1 MPSAAVSQDDIMRA
15 ACLTLAQ
22 IPGATLAEVPLLLT
36 DFDWRRAIRERLADV
51 GGLSAFWSWY
61 ERLPEQQRAQ
71 HIAPLLNKLRSF
83 LLRGPVHAI
92 VGQAALKRD
101 IESLIDEG
109 GLLLV
114 RVPKGTLGEDTSRLL
129 GAFVVAR
136 VWQRCMRRASVPE
149 EDRPDATLY
158 VDETHN
164 YLALP
169 RSFEDLLAEARGY
182 RLSLVLAHQHMG
194 QLPKDVRDALGANAR
209 TKVVFTCSPEDASG
223 LERHFDPD
231 LSAYDLSHLSTYQVA
246 CRPCVGG
253 GQAQAFTFRTEA
265 LRPGSPARAESVRR
279 RSAELFAI
287 SRDEV
292 EDIIESRQL
301 ERTRGLLPPRRED
314 GAHRRSF
321 ERSFERSRERS
332 FERSSSLDPAPRE
345 PAGERP

>member
-1 MPSAAVSQDDIMRA
+1 
-15 ACLTLAQ
+15 
-22 IPGATLAEVPLLLT
+22 
-36 DFDWRRAIRERLADV
+36 
-51 GGLSAFWSWY
+51 
-61 ERLPEQQRAQ
+61 
-71 HIAPLLNKLRSF
+71 
-83 LLRGPVHAI
+83 
-92 VGQAALKRD
+92 
-101 IESLIDEG
+101 
-109 GLLLV
+109 
-114 RVPKGTLGEDTSRLL
+114 
-129 GAFVVAR
+129 
-136 VWQRCMRRASVPE
+136 MRRASVPE
-149 EDRPDATLY
+149 QDRPDATLY

-182 RLSLVLAHQHMG
+182 HLSLVLAHQHMG

-209 TKVVFTCSPEDASG
+209 TKVVFTCSPEDASA

-314 GAHRRSF
+314 GARRRSF